1 MAIRYLGNKSTLYIN
16 ALDGS
21 GELAGVCN
29 KTLEYER
36 TRELIETTTL
46 QGEEV
51 GHVLGLKRGSASFN
65 NLSLFMEPGDEGYYD
80 ELCRGWFEDG
90 KLLFCSLRD
99 EVDSNVRVINFYAY
113 IEQYRIVR
121 NNNEAA
127 SFDLQLRQTT
137 PNLGDVCPVVVFDSY
152 IDPVQNQIYN
162 TDYTFTGNPLIGS
175 YTIRLLLG
183 STLIYEDTVTN
194 TGVITGTWED
204 LLPDTLFTVQILP
217 DGEDEGCNYSFFSFG
232 VPCPVLVLNVG
243 TTSVDISSTPDPQIT
258 RVIYQIS
265 TSPDPDDI
273 FDSAVT
279 TTPFAASFTGLDEDT
294 AYFVRAIIQIFE
306 SPEVRYTRTCGWV
319 EFTTGQPF
327 TVVVANQTN
336 GNSHSITAVQE
347 NSADFITILSGG
359 FPVES
364 GGTLTGTHPG
374 FTGVIEVTV
383 TGTGD
388 FTLSL
393 SINNTFIECQSLN
406 GAGTYPLSSQT
417 YDINDIITIV
427 IQNGTCD

>member
-80 ELCRGWFEDG
+80 ELCRGWFESG
-90 KLLFCSLRD
+90 ALLFCSLRD

-204 LLPDTLFTVQILP
+204 LLPDTLFIVEILP
-217 DGEDEGCNYSFFSFG
+217 DGEDEGCTYSFFSFG
-232 VPCPVLVLNVG
+232 VPCPVLGLDVG
-243 TTSVDISSTPDPQIT
+243 TTSVDVSSNPDPQIT

-265 TSPDPDDI
+265 TSTDPDDI

-279 TTPFAASFTGLDEDT
+279 TTPFAASFTGLSEDT
-294 AYFVRAIIQIFE
+294 TYYIRAIIQIFDN
-306 SPEVRYTRTCGWV
+306 PEVRYTRTCGWV
-319 EFTTGQPF
+319 EFTTGQPYVPPTSYPITGYF
-327 TVVVANQTN
+327 SIDDLDICGDPLGNEAIYYSDTDGVA
-336 GNSHSITAVQE
+336 
-347 NSADFITILSGG
+347 D
-359 FPVES
+359 
-364 GGTLTGTHPG
+364 GTLLYFDEDLANPVNG
-374 FTGVIEVTV
+374 FNYFVISSNGQQWALNDNLVIAT
-383 TGTGD
+383 TGD
-388 FTLSL
+388 
-393 SINNTFIECQSLN
+393 
-406 GAGTYPLSSQT
+406 
-417 YDINDIITIV
+417 
-427 IQNGTCD
+427 TCPI